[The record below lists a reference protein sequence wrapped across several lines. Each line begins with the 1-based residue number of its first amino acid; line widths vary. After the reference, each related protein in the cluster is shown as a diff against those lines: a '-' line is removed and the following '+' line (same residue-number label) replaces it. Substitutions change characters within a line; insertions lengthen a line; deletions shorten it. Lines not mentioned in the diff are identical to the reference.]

1 MSFNQTTHIFEGV
14 AYPYEYRTPVEL
26 PIGATL
32 VDLYTTAG
40 PLTGLTWLMPQQ
52 FMDHSGFLVAGT
64 LFTHEIPQ
72 DFMGASLILTRFDR
86 NLEANTLNY
95 LTDKVCPIK
104 GVFDGI
110 RQVVNAI
117 ENDHL
122 KRFTLLSLSNPTVYD
137 LFWTSKIYGNKP
149 CDSGSLPAYICQMA
163 DHVRRMTFAQPM
175 DKDYA
180 TVYAL
185 LHGIGKIWCNRENEF
200 EQLPEHLDPETV
212 GYDVLLK
219 ALLRLSAASPDDA
232 EALDWLFS
240 GRWRKGGP
248 RFLAEIGALVDGLS
262 EEIAKPFITPS
273 HRGHPNWRPILV
285 E

>member
-40 PLTGLTWLMPQQ
+40 PLTALTWLMPQQ
-52 FMDHSGFLVAGT
+52 FMDYAGFLVAGT

-86 NLEANTLNY
+86 NLEANILNY
-95 LTDKVCPIK
+95 LSDKDCPIK
-104 GVFDGI
+104 GELDAI
-110 RQVVNAI
+110 RQVVNSLQN
-117 ENDHL
+117 EHL
-122 KRFTLLSLSNPTVYD
+122 KRFTLLALSNPTVYT
-137 LFWTSKIYGNKP
+137 LFWTSKVYGNMP
-149 CDSGSLPAYICQMA
+149 CDCGSLPAFSRLMA
-163 DHVRRMTFAQPM
+163 DHVSKMTFAHPA
-175 DKDYA
+175 DKEYA
-180 TVYAL
+180 MVYAL

-200 EQLPEHLDPETV
+200 EQLPQHLDPETV
-212 GYDVLLK
+212 GYDVLYK
-219 ALLRLSAASPDDA
+219 ALVRLNDASPDDA